1 VLQFPETTAAAA
13 AAAAAAT
20 AAGGSL
26 SPFSSQLHGKAQTP
40 AARQGAGGEVGRP
53 GHVQAACQV
62 PTGAPGWFARVSP
75 VLSLVELL

>member
-1 VLQFPETTAAAA
+1 MLQFPETT

-26 SPFSSQLHGKAQTP
+26 SPFSSQPHGKAQNP
-40 AARQGAGGEVGRP
+40 AASQKAEGAGGKVGP
-53 GHVQAACQV
+53 QGYVQAACQV
-62 PTGAPGWFARVSP
+62 VTGVPGWFARASL